1 MPRFRAPGVGRWFRC
16 CRRGNELSQ
25 PHQADSSTGLRRDA
39 VTREQDL
46 QGRGARPRSGT
57 AYDIGPAAPC
67 PRRVSASAF
76 RRHEAAHGDDHQYA
90 AQSAAPGCRRANFG
104 TRCDIAEDL
113 DRDAA
118 GDAGEKDHVWGDLRD
133 PRPAGT
139 PHCGEQDCR
148 DVSRQDRRAGT
159 HRDCGGAPGASV
171 HPGADEFGA
180 GAGAGVRQYQ
190 NRGHEQLR
198 PLPLR
203 RTGGVSLMTEEIY
216 NAEHI
221 VKTFGHGKN
230 QVQAVKDVSFGLE
243 KGQVTC
249 IVGES
254 GSGKSTVA
262 RMVLG
267 LMPITSGKLIFQG
280 KDVTNLK
287 GRART
292 EYWRE
297 VQAVFQDPFSAF
309 NQFFTVGK
317 LLDRSMIM
325 VGKQVGQERLEES
338 LSYVGMDTSVLSRY
352 PHQLSGGQRQR
363 VMIARAL
370 MMQPEM
376 LVADEA
382 TSMLDASLRVNVL
395 NVLKDL
401 RDQLGMT
408 VLFITHDIGQA
419 CYLADRVLVMEHGVM
434 VEQGRTDE
442 VIFNPQHEYT
452 KRLLADV
459 PKLHEELELHDL
471 QEELQKAG
479 ELA

>member
-1 MPRFRAPGVGRWFRC
+1 MA
-16 CRRGNELSQ
+16 
-25 PHQADSSTGLRRDA
+25 
-39 VTREQDL
+39 
-46 QGRGARPRSGT
+46 
-57 AYDIGPAAPC
+57 
-67 PRRVSASAF
+67 
-76 RRHEAAHGDDHQYA
+76 
-90 AQSAAPGCRRANFG
+90 
-104 TRCDIAEDL
+104 
-113 DRDAA
+113 
-118 GDAGEKDHVWGDLRD
+118 
-133 PRPAGT
+133 
-139 PHCGEQDCR
+139 
-148 DVSRQDRRAGT
+148 
-159 HRDCGGAPGASV
+159 
-171 HPGADEFGA
+171 
-180 GAGAGVRQYQ
+180 
-190 NRGHEQLR
+190 
-198 PLPLR
+198 
-203 RTGGVSLMTEEIY
+203 EIY
-216 NAEHI
+216 QAEHI
-221 VKTFGHGKN
+221 TKTFGHGKHE
-230 QVQAVKDVSFGLE
+230 VRAVRDVSFSLE
-243 KGQVTC
+243 QGEVTT

-254 GSGKSTVA
+254 GSGKSTIA

-267 LMPITSGKLIFQG
+267 LMPITSGKLIFDG

-292 EYWRE
+292 EYWRD

-325 VGKQVGQERLEES
+325 VGKKVGQERLEES
-338 LSYVGMDTSVLSRY
+338 LGYVGMDLSVLDRY

-370 MMQPEM
+370 MMRPKM

-401 RDQLGMT
+401 RKELGIT

-434 VEQGRTDE
+434 VEQGTIDE

-452 KRLLADV
+452 QRLLADV
-459 PKLHEELELHDL
+459 PKLHEEIELHDL
-471 QEELQKAG
+471 QDELQKAG